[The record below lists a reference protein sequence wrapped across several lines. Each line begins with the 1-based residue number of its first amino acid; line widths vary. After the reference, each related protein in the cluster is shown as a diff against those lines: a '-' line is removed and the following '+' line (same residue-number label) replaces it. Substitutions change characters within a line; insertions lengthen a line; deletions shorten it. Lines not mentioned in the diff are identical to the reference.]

1 MRSFVRSLN
10 AGERF
15 SALLILAAFLGI
27 TIPAAIDVIQNPTGA
42 SALHHHN

>member
-15 SALLILAAFLGI
+15 SAILILTAFLGI
-27 TIPAAIDVIQNPTGA
+27 MIPAAIDVIQDPNGA
-42 SALHHHN
+42 TALHHHD